1 MLIRITNQKLIRDAL
16 NRLADLMYETS
27 GHYLRKVLYV
37 DDYLY
42 LGRHGN
48 NLKYSDRLGIV
59 CVKAWQKNWRE
70 GYFLMKELATVL
82 NSQTLAL
89 PFEEVQKRI
98 WQEAVNKPSNVDYL
112 EYLDNAYITVM
123 KFNSIVFNWFWA
135 NFLHHWDNVVAAH
148 REKSGRCN

>member
-16 NRLADLMYETS
+16 NRLADLMYETN
-27 GHYLRKVLYV
+27 GHYLRRVLYV

-42 LGRHGN
+42 LGRRGN

-135 NFLHHWDNVVAAH
+135 NFLQHWDNVVATY
-148 REKSGRCN
+148 RKKT

>member
-89 PFEEVQKRI
+89 PFKEVQKRI

-135 NFLHHWDNVVAAH
+135 NFLHHCDNVVAAY
-148 REKSGRCN
+148 RKKT

>member
-70 GYFLMKELATVL
+70 GYFLMK
-82 NSQTLAL
+82 
-89 PFEEVQKRI
+89 
-98 WQEAVNKPSNVDYL
+98 
-112 EYLDNAYITVM
+112 DNAYITVM

-135 NFLHHWDNVVAAH
+135 NFLHHWDNVVAAYK
-148 REKSGRCN
+148 EKSGRCN

>member
-59 CVKAWQKNWRE
+59 CVKA
-70 GYFLMKELATVL
+70 
-82 NSQTLAL
+82 
-89 PFEEVQKRI
+89 
-98 WQEAVNKPSNVDYL
+98 
-112 EYLDNAYITVM
+112 
-123 KFNSIVFNWFWA
+123 
-135 NFLHHWDNVVAAH
+135 
-148 REKSGRCN
+148 

>member
-16 NRLADLMYETS
+16 NRLADLMYETN

-135 NFLHHWDNVVAAH
+135 NFLHHWDNVVATY
-148 REKSGRCN
+148 RKKT

>member
-98 WQEAVNKPSNVDYL
+98 WQEAVNKPSNVNYL

-123 KFNSIVFNWFWA
+123 KFNNIVFNWFWA
-135 NFLHHWDNVVAAH
+135 NFLQHWDNVVATY
-148 REKSGRCN
+148 RKKT

>member
-48 NLKYSDRLGIV
+48 NHAVAPRGRLVMVFCGI
-59 CVKAWQKNWRE
+59 R
-70 GYFLMKELATVL
+70 
-82 NSQTLAL
+82 
-89 PFEEVQKRI
+89 
-98 WQEAVNKPSNVDYL
+98 
-112 EYLDNAYITVM
+112 
-123 KFNSIVFNWFWA
+123 
-135 NFLHHWDNVVAAH
+135 
-148 REKSGRCN
+148 

>member
-27 GHYLRKVLYV
+27 GHYFRKVLYV

-59 CVKAWQKNWRE
+59 CVKAWQKNWKE

-135 NFLHHWDNVVAAH
+135 NFLHHWDNVVAAY